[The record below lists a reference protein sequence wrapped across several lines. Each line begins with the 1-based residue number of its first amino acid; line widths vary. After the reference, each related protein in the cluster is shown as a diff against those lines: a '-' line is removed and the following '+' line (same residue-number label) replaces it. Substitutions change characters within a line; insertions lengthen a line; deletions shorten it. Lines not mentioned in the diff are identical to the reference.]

1 MQLCALPDHVLVY
14 GGGAGIHSSFTR
26 VSVASPSRF
35 TLVYCTQLQ
44 YPENILSI
52 IYYTALLYC
61 NMLSCVKVEM
71 ACPYLSKR
79 VTVASPSPYLVNYY
93 IIYYITVSYI
103 YIIYT
108 ELYFA
113 VFYRRWKWHSH
124 PFHKGDCCIPISLYN
139 IVHMRTQYTL
149 T

>member
-1 MQLCALPDHVLVY
+1 M
-14 GGGAGIHSSFTR
+14 
-26 VSVASPSRF
+26 
-35 TLVYCTQLQ
+35 
-44 YPENILSI
+44 LSI

-71 ACPYLSKR
+71 AYPYLSKR
-79 VTVASPSPYLVNYY
+79 VTVVSPSPYLVNYY
-93 IIYYITVSYI
+93 IIYYIIVSYI

-149 T
+149 TWFSIISIPSSRLWRRRWHTHLSHKGDCGIPKVNVLYNRIKLYI